1 MVIKCILRE
10 LSKDI
15 EYFREMKIQK
25 ELGSKPTKINLFT
38 IYFFLSFLID
48 LICFLNNP
56 HLNLLKILQFL
67 RISAL
72 LNDSNNSFK
81 PSLC

>member
-1 MVIKCILRE
+1 
-10 LSKDI
+10 
-15 EYFREMKIQK
+15 
-25 ELGSKPTKINLFT
+25 
-38 IYFFLSFLID
+38 